1 MSSLRRAFAPFLKS
15 ADECFKDTPKALL
28 EKGTKI
34 QPEKSRLKFSTQ
46 RVSCKKIAKAH
57 KKPSKSPS
65 TSKLKPQ
72 ANANYKKAKAQ
83 SKLKPQASPKNHQK

>member
-1 MSSLRRAFAPFLKS
+1 MSSLRCAFALFLKS

-28 EKGTKI
+28 EKGIKI

-46 RVSCKKIAKAH
+46 RASCKQIAKHEQA
-57 KKPSKSPS
+57 K
-65 TSKLKPQ
+65 TQ
-72 ANANYKKAKAQ
+72 ANANCKKAKAQ